1 MPNTLFLQPI
11 SSPDNPNPNYASATG
26 GAIFSNYSQTGSD
39 FLTPT
44 DTDTLV
50 NQGVTVAI
58 ANAEAVFS
66 NDPSFSALFTES
78 SVISLEGASQAN
90 SSSEAK
96 VIASFSL
103 AKNET
108 FSFDFATDLQIEAK
122 EIENRRAEYSH
133 AQGKISFLV
142 LETSDTKKPKV
153 LDFFGMN
160 GKLISADRKGDLK
173 VRYSPQQ
180 NRITIN
186 DQNLTRDVDGNNN
199 KDLLTGAVSGH
210 YQRKFN
216 QDLKITVVELST
228 SETKLKQDTLIGQ
241 LGSDVTYGTIWND
254 STFGNSAPNKMYGS
268 LGDDQLYAQ
277 GGDDILEGGS
287 GNDRLDGGDKN
298 DKIHGGDGNDTLIG
312 GPGDDTL
319 VGGIGNDVMRA
330 NPGKDLF
337 LFHKDDSLLTGELD
351 IIKDFKADKA
361 QIKLQG
367 WGTMNASDLLQG
379 IATSPFQIAD
389 TSDGTLLSSS
399 SGGKVLLEGVKVNQL
414 NAGNFLFS

>member
-26 GAIFSNYSQTGSD
+26 GAVFSNYSQAGSD

-66 NDPSFSALFTES
+66 NDPNFSALFTES

-96 VIASFSL
+96 VIASFSV

-122 EIENRRAEYSH
+122 EIENRRAEYNH
-133 AQGKISFLV
+133 AQGKISFLI

-173 VRYSPQQ
+173 LRYSPHQ

-186 DQNLTRDVDGNNN
+186 DQNLTRDIDGNNN

-210 YQRKFN
+210 YERKFN
-216 QDLKITVVELST
+216 HDLKITVVELST

-254 STFGNSAPNKMYGS
+254 LTFGNSAPNKMYGS

-287 GNDRLDGGDKN
+287 GNDKLDGGDKN
-298 DKIHGGDGNDTLIG
+298 DKIYGGDGNDTLIG

-319 VGGIGNDVMRA
+319 VGGIGNDVMRG
-330 NPGKDLF
+330 NQGKDLF

-414 NAGNFLFS
+414 NVGNFLFS